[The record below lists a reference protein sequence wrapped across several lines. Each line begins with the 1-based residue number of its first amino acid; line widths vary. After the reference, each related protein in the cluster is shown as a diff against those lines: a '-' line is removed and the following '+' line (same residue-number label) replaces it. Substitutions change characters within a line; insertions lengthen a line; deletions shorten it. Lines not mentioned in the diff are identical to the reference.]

1 MPKKSLE
8 RWDDVK
14 LSYDEGQALGDG
26 DDEDEDEDEFRLF
39 TGHLR
44 VDP

>member
-1 MPKKSLE
+1 MPKESLE
-8 RWDDVK
+8 RGDDVK

-44 VDP
+44 ADP